1 MFKALSEAN
10 WQNCENL
17 YHPENFSFSS
27 CAIGFLWS
35 YNGMVAFG
43 MDLEDPAS
51 NEEINFFGR
60 PKTHRIR
67 LRNLEAE
74 LILNIYKNY
83 TTHVTNQTEPKAL
96 EKAEEG
102 MHPPK
107 LGRWDVRWVFN
118 GVWFRLMFLSNPV
131 GFNGWKNLRIH
142 PFLKGQSIWTEL
154 CIIFRF
160 KTLIFTGVLS
170 LSQFE
175 ATVIFWVALLR
186 HSNLLACVSPA
197 IKLGS
202 TFQFIF
208 CESLHREGSNS
219 LHLPVCLNLASTK
232 ECWKSREPWPSS
244 PWRCGDNDRETSARW
259 LCNMWVK
266 SL

>member
-1 MFKALSEAN
+1 
-10 WQNCENL
+10 
-17 YHPENFSFSS
+17 
-27 CAIGFLWS
+27 
-35 YNGMVAFG
+35 
-43 MDLEDPAS
+43 
-51 NEEINFFGR
+51 
-60 PKTHRIR
+60 
-67 LRNLEAE
+67 
-74 LILNIYKNY
+74 
-83 TTHVTNQTEPKAL
+83 
-96 EKAEEG
+96 

-160 KTLIFTGVLS
+160 KTLIFTGVLG

-175 ATVIFWVALLR
+175 ATVIFWVALLP
-186 HSNLLACVSPA
+186 HSNLLACASPV

-208 CESLHREGSNS
+208 CESLDREGSNS

-244 PWRCGDNDRETSARW
+244 PWRCRDNDRETSARSMNRWW